1 MPTYVI
7 ERDLPDAG
15 KLTAAELQEISQRS
29 CSVLARMGPGI
40 HWVQSYVTDD
50 KIYCIYIA
58 HSETMVREHAALGGF
73 PANKV
78 SEVRE
83 IIDPTTAKAVA

>member
-1 MPTYVI
+1 M
-7 ERDLPDAG
+7 
-15 KLTAAELQEISQRS
+15 
-29 CSVLARMGPGI
+29 LAKIGPGI

-58 HSETMVREHAALGGF
+58 NSEAMVRDHASQGGF
-73 PANKV
+73 PADRV
-78 SEVRE
+78 STVRE